1 MIGAEARHC
10 RQIGQG
16 QSIIQIGFDVIPHPL
31 QALAGKPFRRFEQ
44 ESRLIGKTARNLHR
58 KCRIQC
64 IGEDPIDETA
74 IDLVGNRGS
83 YLGNQ
88 RIAES
93 ILRLDIDGPAAHQF
107 GGRIVLDLKTLQNS
121 DKPAAGQIAP

>member
-1 MIGAEARHC
+1 MPLRPD
-10 RQIGQG
+10 RSG
-16 QSIIQIGFDVIPHPL
+16 QSIIQLGFDVIPHPL
-31 QALAGKPFRRFEQ
+31 QAFPRKPVRRLER
-44 ESRLIGKTARNLHR
+44 ERRLIGKTAGNLHR

-64 IGEDPIDETA
+64 IGEDAIDEPTV
-74 IDLVGNRGS
+74 DLVRDRSS

>member
-1 MIGAEARHC
+1 M
-10 RQIGQG
+10 
-16 QSIIQIGFDVIPHPL
+16 GFDVIPHPL
-31 QALAGKPFRRFEQ
+31 QAFPRKPVRRLER
-44 ESRLIGKTARNLHR
+44 ERRLIGKTAGNLHR
-58 KCRIQC
+58 KCRIRC
-64 IGEDPIDETA
+64 IGEDAIDKPIV
-74 IDLVGNRGS
+74 DLVGDRCS

-88 RIAES
+88 RVAES